1 MRISQLHSEFCSFQR
16 TFKNNTPRTIS
27 WLQEICKYFTQ
38 QNGIEYIHEVNIHVV
53 KRWFIQGKTEKNWA
67 AKTIKTRMSAL
78 SLFFEWCVNEK
89 HLNENPIKQLPLPR
103 LEKRIPKHLTIA
115 QASYIIEWIKCRR
128 FRYTYEKSRALAII
142 AMFIYTGIRLSEL
155 LNLKLSEV
163 NFEDN
168 IIFIRS
174 GKGNKDRTIPII
186 GRLETYLK
194 SYLKQRERIQKGN
207 IYFFVSVKKI
217 DGMSYQVVKR
227 LFQQITKDAKIHC
240 YPHLLRHSYAVQ
252 MLEGGCDIFTLSKLL
267 GHSDIKTTTIYLT
280 ATNSQKQRQA
290 EKHPLY

>member
-1 MRISQLHSEFCSFQR
+1 M
-16 TFKNNTPRTIS
+16 
-27 WLQEICKYFTQ
+27 
-38 QNGIEYIHEVNIHVV
+38 
-53 KRWFIQGKTEKNWA
+53 QGQCTKQWS
-67 AKTIKTRMSAL
+67 AKTIRNRMSAL
-78 SLFFEWCVNEK
+78 SIFFDWCVLEK
-89 HLNENPIKQLPLPR
+89 HLVENPIKQLPKPR
-103 LEKRIPKHLTIA
+103 LEKRIPKHLTIT
-115 QASYIIEWIKCRR
+115 QASYLIEWLKCRK
-128 FRYTYEKSRALAII
+128 FRYVYEKSRALAIF

-163 NFEDN
+163 NFEEK
-168 IIFIRS
+168 IVFIRS

-194 SYLKQRERIQKGN
+194 QYLKQRERIQKGN
-207 IYFFVSVKKI
+207 IYFFVSTKKI
-217 DGMSYQVVKR
+217 DGMSYQIIKR
-227 LFQQITKDAKIHC
+227 LFEKITKEAKIHC